1 MVRMRCPAGEKVH
14 FSASAFRGACPSP
27 AAPAR
32 PGQAPQAYAPFPAT
46 GQPSL
51 SDQTGAPMPE
61 DIIMI
66 AARNLQQRRQ
76 KAGLTQRKV
85 ARLLGLKTETICR
98 MEKGHN
104 PASLRRLQQFADL
117 YGCTVIDLLQPPRS

>member
-32 PGQAPQAYAPFPAT
+32 PGQAPR
-46 GQPSL
+46 GSPSL

>member
-1 MVRMRCPAGEKVH
+1 MVSSDMVKKYTFPPA
-14 FSASAFRGACPSP
+14 PS
-27 AAPAR
+27 AAPVLLLPLPHGPGRR
-32 PGQAPQAYAPFPAT
+32 PRHTLRFPPR
-46 GQPSL
+46 GSPSL

>member
-1 MVRMRCPAGEKVH
+1 
-14 FSASAFRGACPSP
+14 
-27 AAPAR
+27 
-32 PGQAPQAYAPFPAT
+32 
-46 GQPSL
+46 
-51 SDQTGAPMPE
+51 MPE

-85 ARLLGLKTETICR
+85 VRLLGLKTETICR